1 VSKWSKLTNSTTEE
15 LRKYMTY
22 ADIDTINSFVNLIS
36 FDEEGKEVNIPLK
49 TKVALYKISSSIS
62 SDFTVFSKVYKELVE
77 KYKDESAAKLAIKE
91 DEKEKFIEEVNTL
104 RATEAQVTELTK
116 IKLDDL
122 ASVCEQRNI
131 NLLYGDIAF
140 LQKFILE

>member
-1 VSKWSKLTNSTTEE
+1 
-15 LRKYMTY
+15 MTY

-62 SDFTVFSKVYKELVE
+62 SDFTVFSKVYKDLVE
-77 KYKDESAAKLAIKE
+77 KYKDESAAKLEIKE